1 MYVRHYY
8 DLKFLKIHLIDSNV
22 SLLCYVDLCTT
33 IPKDNWKFDIGN
45 KQAIQEVETNL
56 KQTKIVES
64 GIWNGHKNSN
74 PMKSRCLLLND
85 FHSNTN

>member
-1 MYVRHYY
+1 MSGDIELNPCMNVCHYY
-8 DLKFLKIHLIDSNV
+8 DVKFLKIHLIDSIF

-45 KQAIQEVETNL
+45 KQAIQQMETNL

-64 GIWNGHKNSN
+64 GMGIKIQT
-74 PMKSRCLLLND
+74 P
-85 FHSNTN
+85 